1 MCDFSCQHFLNLF
14 EWHSQSLDFWVLK
27 LVFPIWFKA
36 HICDGEDEK
45 SKELASA
52 LENVNVTNDK
62 DKKAK
67 CMKIRSSVENIVHAL
82 LRVNTM
88 NRRLP
93 EIFSP
98 PENAENENENA
109 DSGAVPELGNNLRL
123 RNL

>member
-1 MCDFSCQHFLNLF
+1 M
-14 EWHSQSLDFWVLK
+14 
-27 LVFPIWFKA
+27 
-36 HICDGEDEK
+36 
-45 SKELASA
+45 ASA